1 MTPRLRSVDQSDP
14 IVPLNLRQSGLPS
27 KTSAATG
34 RHSRSQSRARVSAEM
49 PTGVVN
55 EVDPHES
62 PLFIASLASRE
73 EEAPCAAAHD
83 LYPVAY
89 TPRSS
94 LCHSAMM
101 TCQLP
106 GPGSWV

>member
-1 MTPRLRSVDQSDP
+1 MTTRLRSVDQSDP
-14 IVPLNLRQSGLPS
+14 IVPINLRQSGLPS

-49 PTGVVN
+49 PARVVN

-73 EEAPCAAAHD
+73 EEAPCEAADVLTSPTPLQAKTFD
-83 LYPVAY
+83 LLGVCP
-89 TPRSS
+89 
-94 LCHSAMM
+94 
-101 TCQLP
+101 
-106 GPGSWV
+106 